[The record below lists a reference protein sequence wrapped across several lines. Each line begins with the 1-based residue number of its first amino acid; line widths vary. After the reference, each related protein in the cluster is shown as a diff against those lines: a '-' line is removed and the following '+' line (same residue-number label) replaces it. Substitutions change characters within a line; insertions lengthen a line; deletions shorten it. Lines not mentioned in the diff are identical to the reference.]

1 MKPNF
6 RKSWSGNMKRPC
18 FWTYFLKSISQH
30 FFFCVLVKF
39 PKSSIFRSR
48 TYQNFWTFSE
58 HFGKLSNEIF
68 LLFSTSRIYFWFHIC
83 ENSNH
88 FSRIFK
94 IKLSHF
100 WEIFKIWYRNRINIS
115 KILAWDYQQAVF
127 RISSFEIH
135 IPDFLWIFRQ
145 IRQKIEFSKPLM
157 KFWNF
162 FRELSEITERDFLA
176 NFELQKLF
184 SASFF
189 QILQAFFQKRQSEI
203 SPFLEH
209 FKNWFWNRIFWRSWS
224 RKCFSNQFVEIYIRE
239 FFCEFLGTSPIQTI
253 LQNRQN

>member
-1 MKPNF
+1 MK
-6 RKSWSGNMKRPC
+6 STSQD
-18 FWTYFLKSISQH
+18 FL
-30 FFFCVLVKF
+30 FCVLVKF
-39 PKSSIFRSR
+39 PKSSIFQSR

-88 FSRIFK
+88 FSRIVK

-115 KILAWDYQQAVF
+115 EILAWDYQQSVF

-135 IPDFLWIFRQ
+135 IPDFLWIFSQ

-157 KFWNF
+157 KTFGPFSENFRKLPKEILWLILSFRSYFRLHFSKYSRRAKVEYRHFWN
-162 FRELSEITERDFLA
+162 
-176 NFELQKLF
+176 
-184 SASFF
+184 
-189 QILQAFFQKRQSEI
+189 ILKI
-203 SPFLEH
+203 
-209 FKNWFWNRIFWRSWS
+209 WFWNRIFWRSWS
-224 RKCFSNQFVEIYIRE
+224 RKCFSNQFVEIYIPE

-253 LQNRQN
+253 LQNRQNKINKKKTIF